1 MIVKY
6 IATPK
11 TQSSKPS
18 RIGSLLDYI
27 EADGRANAQKAE
39 YIGANGNF
47 YSDSQQGQRAEM
59 VALAMEATRSKDP
72 VDHWLLSWK
81 EGEQPTQAQCNEAV
95 EILKRHLGMSSDHL
109 AVFALHR
116 NTENYHLH
124 VVLNRVHPDTLRVED
139 KGWCIDKAHKAIA
152 EIIRAQGWEAEKN
165 ARYVAD
171 RSGQVTRASGVREP
185 QPRSK
190 ARDHENATGEKSC
203 ERIAQE
209 KAAPILRNA
218 KSWAQV
224 HEGLAQVDMRY
235 ERKGSGAMLWV
246 GDQPLK
252 ASCIGREFSRSRMEE
267 RLGEFQPDCHGN
279 SMPLPPR
286 TAEPLRPDMPA
297 NWDEYRKTLGD
308 SRKQKEAAQVQQRMD
323 HRAAREMQTA
333 EFRKERS
340 ALYQG
345 GKWSGDALNVARSL
359 LAADHAKRRAELMER
374 QKRERDTLRM
384 RFGRRKTFEQFLVE
398 QGEPQLAE
406 QWRYRDTETPGTA
419 ILGDG
424 DEIPRKRDIR
434 DFTAQVRQSAHTR
447 LTEIHYSSC
456 SNPSHVSFTDRGKR
470 IDVWYAQD
478 EAAVLAALQLGTQ
491 KWGTLT
497 ITGPDEFKQLCA
509 QLAEQH
515 GFKINNP
522 ELRREIGRGLN
533 ESQPV
538 PVMPAGMPSPSKA
551 YQLHKA
557 DILNRIEVRNAS
569 QLDWMIAVRMRV
581 TGHDQ
586 QAIALALKENAS
598 QGRAAENRNW
608 RNYAERTAEAVFGPR
623 GDREC
628 AEANSARKH
637 GRGSKVE
644 TLRTN
649 ACRNLPESAQLKSGA
664 GETLRSN
671 EIALA
676 RRPSRCSRTETV
688 EWDA

>member
-6 IATPK
+6 ITNPK
-11 TQSSKPS
+11 AQSSKAS

-27 EADGRANAQKAE
+27 EADGRVDAQKAE
-39 YIGANGNF
+39 YIGASGNF

-95 EILKRHLGMSSDHL
+95 GILKRHLGMSSDHF

-152 EIIRAQGWEAEKN
+152 EIINAQGWEAERN

-171 RSGQVTRASGVREP
+171 RSGEVTRASSVREP

-209 KAAPILRNA
+209 IAAPILRNA
-218 KSWAQV
+218 KSWKQV

-252 ASCIGREFSRSRMEE
+252 ASCIGREFSRIRMEE
-267 RLGEFQPDCHGN
+267 RLGEFQPDSRSN
-279 SMPLPPR
+279 TRPQQPR

-297 NWDEYRKTLGD
+297 NWAEYCKTLGAN
-308 SRKQKEAAQVQQRMD
+308 RKQKDTAQIQQRME
-323 HRAAREMQTA
+323 HRAAREIQSA
-333 EFRKERS
+333 EFRTERTD
-340 ALYQG
+340 LYQC
-345 GKWSGDALNVARSL
+345 GKWSGNALNVARSL
-359 LAADHAKRRAELMER
+359 LAADHAMRRAELMER
-374 QKRERDTLRM
+374 QKRERDRLRI

-398 QGEPQLAE
+398 QGETQLAE
-406 QWRYRDTETPGTA
+406 QWRYRDTETPGPA

-434 DFTAQVRQSAHTR
+434 DFIAQVRQSAHSK
-447 LTEIHYSSC
+447 LAEIHYSSR
-456 SNPSHVSFTDRGKR
+456 SDPSHVSFTDRGKR
-470 IDVWYAQD
+470 IDVWQAQD
-478 EAAVLAALQLGTQ
+478 ETAVLAALQLGAQ

-515 GFKINNP
+515 GFKISNP
-522 ELRREIGRGLN
+522 ELRREIVRGPS
-533 ESQPV
+533 EGQPV
-538 PVMPAGMPSPSKA
+538 PGIPAGMPSPSSA

-586 QAIALALKENAS
+586 QAITQALKESAS
-598 QGRAAENRNW
+598 QGREAENRNW
-608 RNYAERTAEAVFGPR
+608 TNYAERTAEAVFGPR

-628 AEANSARKH
+628 AKSEQRAEAWARVE
-637 GRGSKVE
+637 GRDLAHERQVRLSQ
-644 TLRTN
+644 RR
-649 ACRNLPESAQLKSGA
+649 AIPE
-664 GETLRSN
+664 
-671 EIALA
+671 
-676 RRPSRCSRTETV
+676 RRRGNFER
-688 EWDA
+688 D

>member
-6 IATPK
+6 IANPK
-11 TQSSKPS
+11 AQSSKAS

-27 EADGRANAQKAE
+27 EADGRADAQKAE

-47 YSDSQQGQRAEM
+47 YSESLQGQRAEM
-59 VALAMEATRSKDP
+59 FALAIEATRSRDP

-95 EILKRHLGMSSDHL
+95 EILKRHLGMSSEHL

-152 EIIRAQGWEAEKN
+152 EIIRAQGWEAERN

-171 RSGQVTRASGVREP
+171 RSGQVTRASSVREP

-203 ERIAQE
+203 ERVAQE
-209 KAAPILRNA
+209 KAAPILLNA

-224 HEGLAQVDMRY
+224 HEGLAQIDMLY

-252 ASCIGREFSRSRMEE
+252 ASCIGREFSRIRMEE
-267 RLGEFQPDCHGN
+267 RLGEFQPDSRAN
-279 SMPLPPR
+279 SIQLLPR
-286 TAEPLRPDMPA
+286 TAEPFRSDMPA
-297 NWDEYRKTLGD
+297 NWAEYRKTIVVN
-308 SRKQKEAAQVQQRMD
+308 RKEKEASQVQQRMD
-323 HRAAREMQTA
+323 HRVAREFQSA

-359 LAADHAKRRAELMER
+359 LAADHAMRKAELMER
-374 QKRERDTLRM
+374 QKRERDSLRM

-406 QWRYRDTETPGTA
+406 QWRYRDTETPATV

-424 DEIPRKRDIR
+424 DKIPRKRDIR

-447 LTEIHYSSC
+447 LAEIHYSSR
-456 SNPSHVSFTDRGKR
+456 SDPSHVSFTDRGKR
-470 IDVWYAQD
+470 IEVWQAQD
-478 EAAVLAALQLGTQ
+478 ETAVLAALQLGAQ

-522 ELRREIGRGLN
+522 ELRREIPRGPS
-533 ESQPV
+533 EGHPV
-538 PVMPAGMPSPSKA
+538 PIIPAGMPSPSMA

-586 QAIALALKENAS
+586 QAITQALKENAS
-598 QGRAAENRNW
+598 QGREAENRNW
-608 RNYAERTAEAVFGPR
+608 TNYAERTAEAVFGPR

-628 AEANSARKH
+628 AR
-637 GRGSKVE
+637 
-644 TLRTN
+644 
-649 ACRNLPESAQLKSGA
+649 SAQRAEAWARVEGRDLAHERQVQHSQRRKIPERRRGDF
-664 GETLRSN
+664 
-671 EIALA
+671 EIGG
-676 RRPSRCSRTETV
+676 
-688 EWDA
+688 D

>member
-6 IATPK
+6 IANPK
-11 TQSSKPS
+11 TQSSKAS

-27 EADGRANAQKAE
+27 EADGHADAQKAE
-39 YIGANGNF
+39 YIGASGNF
-47 YSDSQQGQRAEM
+47 YSGSQQGQRAEM

-81 EGEQPTQAQCNEAV
+81 EGEQPTQAQCKEAV
-95 EILKRHLGMSSDHL
+95 EILKRHLGMSSEHL

-152 EIIRAQGWEAEKN
+152 EIIRAQGWEAERN

-171 RSGQVTRASGVREP
+171 RSGQVTRASSVREA
-185 QPRSK
+185 QPRAK

-203 ERIAQE
+203 ERVAME

-246 GDQPLK
+246 GNQPLK
-252 ASCIGREFSRSRMEE
+252 ASCIGREFTRSRMEE
-267 RLGEFQPDCHGN
+267 RLGEFQSDSRAN
-279 SMPLPPR
+279 SIPLQPR

-297 NWDEYRKTLGD
+297 SWAEYRKTLGAN
-308 SRKQKEAAQVQQRMD
+308 RKQKDAAQVQQRMD
-323 HRAAREMQTA
+323 HRAARDMQSA

-374 QKRERDTLRM
+374 QKRGRASLRM

-398 QGEPQLAE
+398 QGEQQLAE
-406 QWRYRDTETPGTA
+406 QWRYRDSETPGTA

-434 DFTAQVRQSAHTR
+434 DFTAQVRQSAHSQ
-447 LTEIHYSSC
+447 LAEIHYSSL
-456 SNPSHVSFTDRGKR
+456 SDPSHVSFTDRGRR
-470 IDVWYAQD
+470 IEVWQAQE
-478 EAAVLAALQLGTQ
+478 EAAVLAALQLGAQ

-497 ITGPDEFKQLCA
+497 ITGPDEFKQLCS

-515 GFKINNP
+515 GFKISNP
-522 ELRREIGRGLN
+522 ELLREIVAGPSEG
-533 ESQPV
+533 QPV
-538 PVMPAGMPSPSKA
+538 PVIPAGMPSPSRT
-551 YQLHKA
+551 YQSHKA

-586 QAIALALKENAS
+586 QTITQALKESAS
-598 QGRAAENRNW
+598 QEREAENRNW
-608 RNYAERTAEAVFGPR
+608 ANYAERTAEAVFGPR

-628 AEANSARKH
+628 VR
-637 GRGSKVE
+637 
-644 TLRTN
+644 
-649 ACRNLPESAQLKSGA
+649 SAQRVESWARVEGRNITPEREVQPSQRRKVPERRRGDF
-664 GETLRSN
+664 
-671 EIALA
+671 EIG
-676 RRPSRCSRTETV
+676 
-688 EWDA
+688 

>member
-6 IATPK
+6 IANPK
-11 TQSSKPS
+11 AQSSKAS

-27 EADGRANAQKAE
+27 EADGHAGAQKAE

-59 VALAMEATRSKDP
+59 VALAIEATRSKDP

-95 EILKRHLGMSSDHL
+95 EILKRNLGMSSVYL

-152 EIIRAQGWEAEKN
+152 EIIHAQGWEAEKN

-171 RSGQVTRASGVREP
+171 RNGEVIRAGSMHEP

-209 KAAPILRNA
+209 KAAPILLNA

-235 ERKGSGAMLWV
+235 ERKGGGAMLWV

-252 ASCIGREFSRSRMEE
+252 ASCIGREFSRIRMEE
-267 RLGEFQPDCHGN
+267 RLGEFEPDSRGN
-279 SMPLPPR
+279 SMQLQPR

-297 NWDEYRKTLGD
+297 SWAEYRKTLVAK
-308 SRKQKEAAQVQQRMD
+308 RKQKDAAQVQQRMD
-323 HRAAREMQTA
+323 HRAAREMQSA

-345 GKWSGDALNVARSL
+345 AKWSGDALNVARSL
-359 LAADHAKRRAELMER
+359 LAADQAMRKAELMER
-374 QKRERDTLRM
+374 QKRERDSLRM

-398 QGEPQLAE
+398 QGEPQLAD
-406 QWRYRDTETPGTA
+406 QWRYRDTETLDAA

-424 DEIPRKRDIR
+424 DETPRKRDIR
-434 DFTAQVRQSAHTR
+434 DFTAQVRQSAQSQ
-447 LTEIHYSSC
+447 LAEIHYSSR
-456 SNPSHVSFTDRGKR
+456 SDTSRVSFTDRGKR
-470 IDVWYAQD
+470 IDVWQTQD
-478 EAAVLAALQLGTQ
+478 EAAVLAAFQLGAQ
-491 KWGTLT
+491 KWGTVT

-509 QLAEQH
+509 QLAAQH
-515 GFKINNP
+515 GFKISNP
-522 ELRREIGRGLN
+522 ELRREIVRGHS

-538 PVMPAGMPSPSKA
+538 PVIPAGMPSPSSA
-551 YQLHKA
+551 YQMHKA
-557 DILNRIEVRNAS
+557 DILNRIEVRNPS
-569 QLDWMIAVRMRV
+569 QLDWLIAVRMRV

-586 QAIALALKENAS
+586 HAVTQALKESAS
-598 QGRAAENRNW
+598 QGRETENRNW
-608 RNYAERTAEAVFGPR
+608 TNYAERTAEAVFGPR

-628 AEANSARKH
+628 AK
-637 GRGSKVE
+637 
-644 TLRTN
+644 
-649 ACRNLPESAQLKSGA
+649 SAQRAEAWARVEGRNTTPDREVQPSQRRAVSERRRGDF
-664 GETLRSN
+664 
-671 EIALA
+671 EIG
-676 RRPSRCSRTETV
+676 
-688 EWDA
+688 

>member
-6 IATPK
+6 IANPK

-27 EADGRANAQKAE
+27 VADGRADAQKAE

-95 EILKRHLGMSSDHL
+95 EILKRHLGMSSGHL

-152 EIIRAQGWEAEKN
+152 EIIHAQGWEAERN

-171 RSGQVTRASGVREP
+171 RSGQVTRAGSVREP

-209 KAAPILRNA
+209 KAAPILLNA
-218 KSWAQV
+218 QSWAQV

-267 RLGEFQPDCHGN
+267 RLGEFQPDSRSN
-279 SMPLPPR
+279 SMPLQPR
-286 TAEPLRPDMPA
+286 TAEPLFPDMPA
-297 NWDEYRKTLGD
+297 TWAEYRKTLVAN
-308 SRKQKEAAQVQQRMD
+308 RKQKEAAQVQQRMD
-323 HRAAREMQTA
+323 HRASREMQSA

-345 GKWSGDALNVARSL
+345 GKWSGNALNVARSL
-359 LAADHAKRRAELMER
+359 LAADHAKRKAELMER
-374 QKRERDTLRM
+374 QKRERDSLRM

-406 QWRYRDTETPGTA
+406 QWRYRDSETPCTA
-419 ILGDG
+419 ILGDS

-434 DFTAQVRQSAHTR
+434 DFTAQVRQSAHSQ
-447 LTEIHYSSC
+447 LAEIHYSSLTD
-456 SNPSHVSFTDRGKR
+456 PSRVSFTDRGKR
-470 IDVWYAQD
+470 IDVWQAQD
-478 EAAVLAALQLGTQ
+478 EAAVLAALQLAAQ

-509 QLAEQH
+509 QLAAQH
-515 GFKINNP
+515 GFKISNP
-522 ELRREIGRGLN
+522 ELRREIVRGHS
-533 ESQPV
+533 EGQPV
-538 PVMPAGMPSPSKA
+538 PVMPSDMPSPSSA
-551 YQLHKA
+551 YQMHKA

-586 QAIALALKENAS
+586 QAVTQALKENAS
-598 QGRAAENRNW
+598 QGREAENRNW
-608 RNYAERTAEAVFGPR
+608 TNYAERTAEAVFGSRGNRECQRNEQRAEAWARVEGRNLVQEREVQHSQRRVVPERGR
-623 GDREC
+623 GDF
-628 AEANSARKH
+628 
-637 GRGSKVE
+637 
-644 TLRTN
+644 
-649 ACRNLPESAQLKSGA
+649 
-664 GETLRSN
+664 
-671 EIALA
+671 EIG
-676 RRPSRCSRTETV
+676 
-688 EWDA
+688 

>member
-6 IATPK
+6 IANPK
-11 TQSSKPS
+11 TQSSKAA
-18 RIGSLLDYI
+18 RVGSLLDYI
-27 EADGRANAQKAE
+27 VADGPADTQKAE
-39 YIGANGNF
+39 YIGANGDF

-59 VALAMEATRSKDP
+59 VALAMEANRSKDP

-81 EGEQPTQAQCNEAV
+81 EGEQPTLAQCNEAV
-95 EILKRHLGMSSDHL
+95 GILKRHLGMSSDQL

-124 VVLNRVHPDTLRVED
+124 VVLNRIHPDTLRVED

-152 EIIRAQGWEAEKN
+152 EIIHAQGWEGEKN
-165 ARYVAD
+165 ARYLAGRNGEVI
-171 RSGQVTRASGVREP
+171 RAGSVREP

-203 ERIAQE
+203 ARIAQE
-209 KAAPILRNA
+209 KAAPILLNA

-235 ERKGSGAMLWV
+235 EQKGSGAMLWV

-252 ASCIGREFSRSRMEE
+252 ASCIGREFSRIRMEE
-267 RLGEFQPDCHGN
+267 RMGEFQPDSRGN
-279 SMPLPPR
+279 SIPLQPR

-297 NWDEYRKTLGD
+297 SWAEYRKTLGD
-308 SRKQKEAAQVQQRMD
+308 SRKQKDAALVQQRMN
-323 HRAAREMQTA
+323 HRVAREMQFA

-340 ALYQG
+340 ALYHG
-345 GKWSGDALNVARSL
+345 GKWSGNALNVARSL
-359 LAADHAKRRAELMER
+359 LAADHAKRKAEMMER
-374 QKRERDTLRM
+374 QKRERDSLRM

-434 DFTAQVRQSAHTR
+434 DFTAQVRQFAHTR
-447 LTEIHYSSC
+447 LTEIHYSSR
-456 SNPSHVSFTDRGKR
+456 SDPSHVSFTDRGKR
-470 IDVWYAQD
+470 IEVWQAQD
-478 EAAVLAALQLGTQ
+478 EAAVLAALQLGAQ

-509 QLAEQH
+509 QLAEKH
-515 GFKINNP
+515 GFKISNP
-522 ELRREIGRGLN
+522 ELRRKIVRG
-533 ESQPV
+533 SSKGDPV
-538 PVMPAGMPSPSKA
+538 PAIPAGMPSPTIA
-551 YQLHKA
+551 YQMHKA

-569 QLDWMIAVRMRV
+569 HLDWMIAVRMRV

-586 QAIALALKENAS
+586 QAIAQALRENAS
-598 QGRAAENRNW
+598 QGREAENRNW
-608 RNYAERTAEAVFGPR
+608 TNYAERTAEAVFGPR

-628 AEANSARKH
+628 ARSEQRAEAWARVE
-637 GRGSKVE
+637 GRDLAHERQVLHSQRRAV
-644 TLRTN
+644 
-649 ACRNLPESAQLKSGA
+649 PERRRGDF
-664 GETLRSN
+664 
-671 EIALA
+671 EI
-676 RRPSRCSRTETV
+676 E
-688 EWDA
+688 

>member
-6 IATPK
+6 IANPK

-27 EADGRANAQKAE
+27 VADGRADAQKAE

-47 YSDSQQGQRAEM
+47 YSDSQQGQRAVM
-59 VALAMEATRSKDP
+59 VALEMEATRSKDP

-95 EILKRHLGMSSDHL
+95 EILKRHLGMSSGHL

-152 EIIRAQGWEAEKN
+152 EIIHAQGWEAERN

-171 RSGQVTRASGVREP
+171 RSGQVTRAGSVREP

-190 ARDHENATGEKSC
+190 ARDHQNATGEKSC

-209 KAAPILRNA
+209 KAAPILLNA
-218 KSWAQV
+218 QSWAQV

-267 RLGEFQPDCHGN
+267 RLGEFQPDSRSN
-279 SMPLPPR
+279 SMPLQPR
-286 TAEPLRPDMPA
+286 TAEPLCPDMPA
-297 NWDEYRKTLGD
+297 NWAEYRKTLVAN
-308 SRKQKEAAQVQQRMD
+308 RKQKEAAQVQQRMD
-323 HRAAREMQTA
+323 HRASREMQSA

-345 GKWSGDALNVARSL
+345 GKWSGNALNVARSL
-359 LAADHAKRRAELMER
+359 LAADHAKRKAELMER
-374 QKRERDTLRM
+374 QKRERDSLRM

-406 QWRYRDTETPGTA
+406 QWRYRDSETPCTA
-419 ILGDG
+419 ILGDS

-434 DFTAQVRQSAHTR
+434 DFTAQVRQSAHSQ
-447 LTEIHYSSC
+447 LAEIHYSSLTD
-456 SNPSHVSFTDRGKR
+456 PSRVSFTDRGKR
-470 IDVWYAQD
+470 IDVWQAQD
-478 EAAVLAALQLGTQ
+478 EAAVLAALQLAAQ

-509 QLAEQH
+509 QLAAQH
-515 GFKINNP
+515 GFKISNP
-522 ELRREIGRGLN
+522 ELRREIVRGHS
-533 ESQPV
+533 EGQPV
-538 PVMPAGMPSPSKA
+538 PVMPSDMPSPSSA
-551 YQLHKA
+551 YQMHKA

-586 QAIALALKENAS
+586 QAVTQALKENAS
-598 QGRAAENRNW
+598 QGREAENRNW
-608 RNYAERTAEAVFGPR
+608 TNYAERTAEAVFGSRGNRECQRNEQRAEAWARVEGRNLVQEREVQHSQRRVVPERGR
-623 GDREC
+623 GDF
-628 AEANSARKH
+628 
-637 GRGSKVE
+637 
-644 TLRTN
+644 
-649 ACRNLPESAQLKSGA
+649 
-664 GETLRSN
+664 
-671 EIALA
+671 EIG
-676 RRPSRCSRTETV
+676 
-688 EWDA
+688 

>member
-6 IATPK
+6 IANPK
-11 TQSSKPS
+11 TQSSKAS

-27 EADGRANAQKAE
+27 EADGHADAQKAE
-39 YIGANGNF
+39 YIGASGNF
-47 YSDSQQGQRAEM
+47 YSGSQQGQRAEM

-81 EGEQPTQAQCNEAV
+81 EGEQPTQEQCNEAV
-95 EILKRHLGMSSDHL
+95 GILKRHLGMSSSHL

-152 EIIRAQGWEAEKN
+152 EIIRAQGWEAERN

-171 RSGQVTRASGVREP
+171 RSGQVTRASSVREA
-185 QPRSK
+185 QPRAK

-203 ERIAQE
+203 ERVAME

-246 GDQPLK
+246 GNQPLK
-252 ASCIGREFSRSRMEE
+252 ASCIGREFTRSRMEE
-267 RLGEFQPDCHGN
+267 RLGEFQSDSRAN
-279 SMPLPPR
+279 SIPLQPR

-297 NWDEYRKTLGD
+297 SWAEYRKTLGAN
-308 SRKQKEAAQVQQRMD
+308 RKQKDAAQVQQRMD
-323 HRAAREMQTA
+323 HRAARDMQSA

-374 QKRERDTLRM
+374 QKRGRASLRM

-398 QGEPQLAE
+398 QGEQQLAE
-406 QWRYRDTETPGTA
+406 QWRYRDSETPGTA

-424 DEIPRKRDIR
+424 DEIPHKRDIR
-434 DFTAQVRQSAHTR
+434 DFTAQVRQSAHSQ
-447 LTEIHYSSC
+447 LAEIHYSSL
-456 SNPSHVSFTDRGKR
+456 SDPSHVSFTDRGRR
-470 IDVWYAQD
+470 IEVWQAQE
-478 EAAVLAALQLGTQ
+478 EAAVLAALQLGAQ

-497 ITGPDEFKQLCA
+497 ITGPDEFKQLCS

-515 GFKINNP
+515 GFKISNP
-522 ELRREIGRGLN
+522 ELLREIVAGPSEG
-533 ESQPV
+533 QPV
-538 PVMPAGMPSPSKA
+538 PVIPAGMPSPSRT
-551 YQLHKA
+551 YQSHKA

-586 QAIALALKENAS
+586 QTITQALKESAS
-598 QGRAAENRNW
+598 QEREAENRNW
-608 RNYAERTAEAVFGPR
+608 ANYAERTAEAVFGPR

-628 AEANSARKH
+628 VR
-637 GRGSKVE
+637 
-644 TLRTN
+644 
-649 ACRNLPESAQLKSGA
+649 SAQRVESWARVEGRNITPEREVQPSQRRKVPERRRGDF
-664 GETLRSN
+664 
-671 EIALA
+671 EIG
-676 RRPSRCSRTETV
+676 
-688 EWDA
+688 